1 MHQKKTTKKLMAGAA
16 LLLSAA
22 LGMTACSGGSQG
34 SDQQSDAIEG
44 EITLQTWSLTPKF
57 SDYLNKVIADFEKA
71 NPKAKV
77 KLLDQPG
84 DGYSEKVLSQAASN
98 SLPDVVNLPND
109 FAYPLAQQGVL
120 QDLSQGDD
128 LSKSYV
134 QGALDAYK
142 FPGIDGTYA
151 YPWYL
156 QTDVNYWNTDQLS
169 QCGLDP
175 AKLPSSRDELFTQA
189 KTMHDKC
196 PDKFLISTL
205 PGLNALTATGQKV
218 INDDGTQFTFATD
231 DSAKVIDKYHDAYK
245 AGYMPPSILNN
256 NYQGNAKLFTQQ
268 KVAWTTAGSSG
279 ALDFVRDNPSLKG
292 KFTENKALDTP
303 PLYPQGLS
311 VSAKSKHLATA
322 KAFAKF
328 MTNAENQNAFAKLTN
343 TFPSSTGS
351 SEDPF
356 YSKEDGTEAGKA
368 RVLAFNSLKEGKVL
382 NPVQWNSAMDDYFK
396 QQVALAVKGDISG
409 KEALQKAQDKANQLL
424 KQQK

>member
-1 MHQKKTTKKLMAGAA
+1 MQKKKILAGAA
-16 LLLSAA
+16 VLLTAM
-22 LGMTACSGGSQG
+22 LGMSACSNGGSGQD
-34 SDQQSDAIEG
+34 SAQSQTIDG
-44 EITLQTWSLTPKF
+44 EITLQTWALTPKF

-71 NPKAKV
+71 NPQAKV

-84 DGYSEKVLSQAASN
+84 DGYSEKVLSQASSN
-98 SLPDVVNLPND
+98 TLPDVINLPND

-120 QDLSQGDD
+120 EDLSQGDD
-128 LSKSYV
+128 LAKSYV
-134 QGALDAYK
+134 PGALDAYK

-151 YPWYL
+151 YPWYI

-169 QCGLDP
+169 ACGLD
-175 AKLPSSRDELFTQA
+175 AGKLPTSTAELFTQA

-196 PDKFLISTL
+196 PDKYLISTL
-205 PGLNALTATGQKV
+205 PGLNALTATGQKAMS
-218 INDDGTQFTFATD
+218 DDGKNFTFATD
-231 DSAKVIDKYHDAYK
+231 EAAAVIDKYRDAYK

-279 ALDFVRDNPSLKG
+279 ALSFVQDNPSLKG

-351 SEDPF
+351 SEDSF

-368 RVLAFNSLKEGKVL
+368 RVIAFNSLKEGKVL

-396 QQVALAVKGDISG
+396 QQVALAVKGDISS
-409 KEALQKAQDKANQLL
+409 KDALQKAQDKANQLL
-424 KQQK
+424 QQQK